1 MMRLQWLFFALPLL
15 AADGDALFKK
25 NCSIGYCHGTAGAAS
40 RGPRLRDREFDGPYV
55 YRVTR
60 DGIPNSA
67 MPGWKDKLSD
77 EEIRA
82 IVVYVMSLSGKPA
95 NLPPPDKKE
104 EAASPSVFLEQCGS
118 CHQAGGQGKA
128 VGPPLNGYTEARI
141 REALAKAPKQI
152 RQIVMSDGETFP
164 AMVALTEADFV
175 TAYDLTEPPPV
186 KRSLER
192 KDIRSMSPNST
203 WTHPSVKT
211 LPPSLLD
218 FLRTA
223 R

>member
-1 MMRLQWLFFALPLL
+1 MMRLAWLIFALPLL

-77 EEIRA
+77 QEIRA
-82 IVVYVMSLSGKPA
+82 IVVYVMSLSNKPA
-95 NLPPPDKKE
+95 NLPAPDKKE
-104 EAASPSVFLEQCGS
+104 EAASPSAFLEQCGV
-118 CHQAGGQGKA
+118 CHQAGGQGTP
-128 VGPPLNGYTEARI
+128 VGPSLNGYTEARI
-141 REALAKAPKQI
+141 REGVSKPPKHI
-152 RQIVMSDGETFP
+152 RQLVLSDGETFP
-164 AMVALTEADFV
+164 AVVLPADGDFV

-192 KDIRSMSPNST
+192 KEIRSSNPIST
-203 WTHPSVKT
+203 WTHPTVKT
-211 LPPSLLD
+211 LPPSLLE